1 MVNRTACSLFSTC
14 GWMLFT
20 ASTEHYPVYY
30 PGALANKNTDLQLF
44 FRGRLTVLFY
54 CAISI
59 WLVGSQLLF
68 LSPFVFFQKWFF
80 FWWPFRTLC
89 SGYRGVLITVIWHH
103 TRSRRVWRKLEKL
116 SVKRV
121 MSTTWGKESCWRGK
135 YVSLLGVWSRLFEPG
150 RNKNACWSHIGLI
163 WHERFLDFLAHAPPL
178 AKTMKA
184 GS

>member
-1 MVNRTACSLFSTC
+1 MFRIKRKTRPFFNASLFKTTQSVHLLKTKGSNINPIPLFYNNDSSRTVFPSLHLQIKMVNRTACSLFSTC

-80 FWWPFRTLC
+80 SGDLSELC
-89 SGYRGVLITVIWHH
+89 VQAT
-103 TRSRRVWRKLEKL
+103 E
-116 SVKRV
+116 
-121 MSTTWGKESCWRGK
+121 
-135 YVSLLGVWSRLFEPG
+135 
-150 RNKNACWSHIGLI
+150 
-163 WHERFLDFLAHAPPL
+163 
-178 AKTMKA
+178 